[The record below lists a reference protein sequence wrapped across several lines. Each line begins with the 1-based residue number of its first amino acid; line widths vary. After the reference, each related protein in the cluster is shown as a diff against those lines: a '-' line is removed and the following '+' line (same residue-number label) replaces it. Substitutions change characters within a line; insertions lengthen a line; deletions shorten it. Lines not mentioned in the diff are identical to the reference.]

1 METTITRQNRELST
15 RVLINKKQ
23 IFMKKFY
30 LLAAAVTALTAC
42 TNNEKMTNDLSY
54 DGPVIIGFETYHEKS
69 TKATITG
76 EIDAKDDFTKT
87 HGGFGVWGY
96 KGSATDI
103 TNATQTSGSTTIA
116 NVSNPEEPE
125 APKFT
130 TIFDN
135 VQVWYVGS
143 DYTTTPS
150 QGFTY
155 AVPKYW
161 DKGSEYI
168 FFAYAP
174 YDGTNAS
181 INRSTGNISIADIAS
196 IQDVSTYVDNKDTEE
211 NDGLAKNIKFSG
223 SDATEITDYLM
234 ATYVTRQKLVA
245 ENVGTTAIGT
255 NQNYGDGTDPR
266 YAKQEQTVG
275 FTFGHMLS
283 KFKINLKASALYS
296 GVEYIKVDA
305 LSIEKMP
312 TLTET
317 AKTVFTQ
324 ISPVGPAGNYSP
336 NYYSTDLVV
345 IGTGGTSTS
354 SLYILKNGSISGE
367 TVTPPTEQIQEFN
380 YYVAPSKADNSETTE
395 VTEKYLLNIDYTI
408 HYVDGIEEK
417 VSISDTD
424 LSGKLTQFQQNYQY
438 TLNILIGLNQI
449 YFTVDAVT
457 GWNTP
462 IDEQEIEIK

>member
-1 METTITRQNRELST
+1 MRTTITIQDRELST
-15 RVLINKKQ
+15 RVINKKQ

-30 LLAAAVTALTAC
+30 LLAAAATIMTAC
-42 TNNEKMTNDLSY
+42 TNNEKMTADLDNDGQVL
-54 DGPVIIGFETYHEKS
+54 IGFETYHEKS
-69 TKATITG
+69 TKAYVTG
-76 EIDAKDDFTKT
+76 AIDNGTDFIKS

-96 KGSATDI
+96 KGTPTDI
-103 TNATQTSGSTTIA
+103 ANATVSGTPTIA
-116 NVSNPEEPE
+116 NVSNPDSE

-130 TIFDN
+130 TIFKN
-135 VQVWYVGS
+135 VQVWYDGAETS
-143 DYTTTPS
+143 PK
-150 QGFTY
+150 GFTY

-174 YDGTNAS
+174 YDDTNAS
-181 INRSTGNISIADIAS
+181 INESTGNISIADIAS
-196 IQDVSTYVDNKDTEE
+196 IQDVSKSRDNKDNEE
-211 NDGLAKNIKFSG
+211 EEASLPKNIQFNG
-223 SDATEITDYLM
+223 SDAAKLTDYLM
-234 ATYVTRQKLVA
+234 ATYVTEQKLVA
-245 ENVGTTAIGT
+245 ENVGTTADGT
-255 NQNYGDGTDPR
+255 NQNYGNGSTHR
-266 YAKQEQTVG
+266 YAGQEQTVG

-283 KFKINLKASALYS
+283 KFKINLKASEPYS

-312 TLTET
+312 KLTET

-324 ISPVGPAGNYSP
+324 ISPKGPAGNYSP

-354 SLYILKNGSISGE
+354 SLYILKNGSNSISGE
-367 TVTPPTEQIQEFN
+367 TPTPPTEQVQEFN
-380 YYVAPSKADNSETTE
+380 YYVAPSKADNSETTNE
-395 VTEKYLLNIDYTI
+395 TEKYQLNIDYTI

-457 GWNTP
+457 DWTESDLG
-462 IDEQEIEIK
+462 EVEIK